1 MERSQVQ
8 RPLDWRFARGLGRTG
23 CLDDLPRPPRDPG
36 NLYRGIY
43 VALKE
48 KIADG
53 LNKSLVWRAWVGM
66 ERVRNFD
73 EWYRREF
80 KTVLAAAV
88 VAASGDRAVA
98 EDAVAEAFVAAF
110 RRWDSVSVMESA
122 TAWTVTVATNRVRRA
137 QRSLFRRRARE
148 QRHSAANPNTTS
160 DEHAPVDS
168 NLWDAVNRLT
178 HKQRQALVLRYV
190 EGATQ
195 AETADEMGIAA
206 GTAAA
211 TLHQARARLHEE
223 LTREV
228 GET

>member
-1 MERSQVQ
+1 
-8 RPLDWRFARGLGRTG
+8 
-23 CLDDLPRPPRDPG
+23 
-36 NLYRGIY
+36 
-43 VALKE
+43 
-48 KIADG
+48 
-53 LNKSLVWRAWVGM
+53 M

-73 EWYRREF
+73 EWYRREY

-88 VAASGDRAVA
+88 VASGGDRAVA
-98 EDAVAEAFVAAF
+98 EDAAAEAFVAAF
-110 RRWDSVSVMESA
+110 RKWDSVSVMESA
-122 TAWTVTVATNRVRRA
+122 TAWTVTVATNRVRRV

-148 QRHSAANPNTTS
+148 QRHSAANAKMTT

-168 NLWDAVNRLT
+168 DLWDAVNRLT

-195 AETADEMGIAA
+195 VETADELGIAP

-223 LTREV
+223 LTRD
-228 GET
+228 GRET

>member
-1 MERSQVQ
+1 
-8 RPLDWRFARGLGRTG
+8 
-23 CLDDLPRPPRDPG
+23 
-36 NLYRGIY
+36 
-43 VALKE
+43 
-48 KIADG
+48 
-53 LNKSLVWRAWVGM
+53 M

-73 EWYRREF
+73 DWYRREY

-88 VAASGDRAVA
+88 VAAGGDRAVA
-98 EDAVAEAFVAAF
+98 EDATAEAFVAAF
-110 RRWDSVSVMESA
+110 RKWASVSEMESP

-148 QRHSAANPNTTS
+148 QRHADANSAASTAGP
-160 DEHAPVDS
+160 EPVGGD
-168 NLWDAVNRLT
+168 LWDAVNRLT

-195 AETADEMGIAA
+195 AETAAELGIAP

-223 LTREV
+223 LTRDG
-228 GET
+228 GEL